1 MLDRYL
7 TGRIKDWA
15 KVREVIRGQKAN
27 YDSDVDGLT
36 AQTLNDH
43 YAAIS
48 TDREYTA
55 PILKSTAPAASL
67 FISEITV
74 FRMLDQ
80 LRPTATGL
88 DAVPAWFLRLGAP
101 VFAAPIAE
109 LFNQSLI
116 AGVVPHQWKTAI
128 ITPVPKIP
136 RPMQPKDFR
145 PISISPVLSRVLE
158 KYVVRSYLYP
168 ALHQAPAG
176 LTFADQFAF
185 RPTGSTVAALIA
197 LLHTVHSKLS
207 TNDYVHVFTL
217 DFTKA
222 FDTVRHATMM
232 AKMSHLSLPDQVF
245 NWIGDFFQ
253 GHWHCTKFNR
263 KVSELAEIFASVIQ
277 GSGLGP
283 AAFLVTAADLCPV
296 HDGNDIL
303 KYADDTYLVI
313 PAANTHTSSAELAH
327 IEAWAAANNLQ
338 LNSAKTKEIV
348 FRSHRKRGKDAQLP
362 ASHND
367 IERVTNI
374 TALGVVINDR
384 LTASDHVSYTLAGC
398 TSLLYALRVLR
409 CHGLPEQSLK
419 DVFRA
424 TVIAKLTY
432 CLPAWF
438 GLCSAADR
446 TRLNSFLR
454 RCMKLGYYSTSDPD
468 ILSIAEE
475 VEYDLFTTILRNPQH
490 VLQPYLQERPKLHY
504 QLRNRL
510 GLSKS
515 LIQKT
520 VDLNDSDFIVRN
532 LYKTSY

>member
-1 MLDRYL
+1 MQ
-7 TGRIKDWA
+7 
-15 KVREVIRGQKAN
+15 VRTQF
-27 YDSDVDGLT
+27 L
-36 AQTLNDH
+36 LNLEIVAVFNT
-43 YAAIS
+43 YAH
-48 TDREYTA
+48 R
-55 PILKSTAPAASL
+55 
-67 FISEITV
+67 
-74 FRMLDQ
+74 R
-80 LRPTATGL
+80 
-88 DAVPAWFLRLGAP
+88 
-101 VFAAPIAE
+101 
-109 LFNQSLI
+109 
-116 AGVVPHQWKTAI
+116 
-128 ITPVPKIP
+128 
-136 RPMQPKDFR
+136 
-145 PISISPVLSRVLE
+145 PVLQRQRFCTE
-158 KYVVRSYLYP
+158 YRRDRSSG
-168 ALHQAPAG
+168 Q
-176 LTFADQFAF
+176 
-185 RPTGSTVAALIA
+185 STVAALIA

-207 TNDYVHVFTL
+207 TNDYVQVFTL

-446 TRLNSFLR
+446 TRLNNIHL
-454 RCMKLGYYSTSDPD
+454 Y
-468 ILSIAEE
+468 EE
-475 VEYDLFTTILRNPQH
+475 
-490 VLQPYLQERPKLHY
+490 
-504 QLRNRL
+504 
-510 GLSKS
+510 GA
-515 LIQKT
+515 
-520 VDLNDSDFIVRN
+520 
-532 LYKTSY
+532 